1 VVDFGHDAARH
12 AQAMIAEASHAVRY
26 SDRPDVELKQPS
38 EGGAVPDSNAAHL
51 GEPHETGL
59 GGKLNVLRAGVLG
72 AQDGIISTA
81 GLVIGVAGASV
92 NSSVLLIAGLAGLVS
107 GALSMAGGEYVSVS
121 AQKDTEVAIVEKERW
136 ELHTMPER
144 ELTELAQL
152 YEEKGLTPDLA
163 RQVAVELHKHDALAA
178 HAETELGLDPTER
191 ANPWSAAITSAIS
204 FALGAMLPLLAITL
218 SPAVI
223 RIPVTF
229 VVVIVALVATGY
241 VSARLGGAPKL
252 RAVLRNVGIGVLAMI
267 VTYGIGAVVGT
278 AI

>member
-1 VVDFGHDAARH
+1 V
-12 AQAMIAEASHAVRY
+12 IET
-26 SDRPDVELKQPS
+26 
-38 EGGAVPDSNAAHL
+38 NAAH
-51 GEPHETGL
+51 PRETHARGL
-59 GGKLNVLRAGVLG
+59 GGQLNVLRAGVLG
-72 AQDGIISTA
+72 AQDGIVSTA
-81 GLVIGVAGASV
+81 GLVIGVAGASA
-92 NSSVLLIAGLAGLVS
+92 SSSTLLIAGLAGLVS

-218 SPAVI
+218 SPALI

>member
-1 VVDFGHDAARH
+1 
-12 AQAMIAEASHAVRY
+12 
-26 SDRPDVELKQPS
+26 
-38 EGGAVPDSNAAHL
+38 
-51 GEPHETGL
+51 
-59 GGKLNVLRAGVLG
+59 
-72 AQDGIISTA
+72 
-81 GLVIGVAGASV
+81 
-92 NSSVLLIAGLAGLVS
+92 
-107 GALSMAGGEYVSVS
+107 
-121 AQKDTEVAIVEKERW
+121 
-136 ELHTMPER
+136 
-144 ELTELAQL
+144 
-152 YEEKGLTPDLA
+152 
-163 RQVAVELHKHDALAA
+163 VAVELHKHDALAA

-218 SPAVI
+218 SPALI

-241 VSARLGGAPKL
+241 VSARLGGAPEL